1 LVKDPGKRLGARGD
15 SAEIKRHLFFQDID
29 WQALYS
35 KKLSPPFVPSIVRV
49 SPTCL
54 PHSNVFIK
62 GSFIF
67 QRDAT
72 DVVNFDKEFTSES
85 ATLSPNSS
93 VLRDADQD
101 EFHGF
106 TFIRTKTTI
115 QNQG

>member
-1 LVKDPGKRLGARGD
+1 MKDPGERLGAHED
-15 SAEIKRHLFFQDID
+15 SAEIKKHLFFQNID
-29 WQALYS
+29 WQALYN

-49 SPTCL
+49 LSTRL
-54 PHSNVFIK
+54 PYSDVYQRLFV
-62 GSFIF
+62 S

-72 DVVNFDKEFTSES
+72 DVKNFDKEFTSET

-106 TFIRTKTTI
+106 TFIRTKTT
-115 QNQG
+115 QSQC